1 MGVYGLD
8 MPVSTRASRGT
19 AYCALAGVSAIAAVV
34 SYLHALD
41 VVRSVGAVP
50 PVSYLIPFLAD
61 LVILGASAALLD
73 AARRGERVAILP
85 ALSLAVGVG
94 VTLAMNVA
102 AGWHHGTAGALVAGW
117 PAVAFIL
124 ALESIAGMVRRG
136 RGIAPAAPDCGHVL
150 PAAAP
155 AEFKAVAAF
164 EHARDCEGRDV
175 ALRAVGD
182 VFGVH
187 HATVGKLVKASAN
200 GSGEVTEHG

>member
-1 MGVYGLD
+1 

-19 AYCALAGVSAIAAVV
+19 AYAALAGVSAIAAVV

-73 AARRGERVAILP
+73 AARRGERVAVLP
-85 ALSLAVGVG
+85 ALSLACGVG

-136 RGIAPAAPDCGHVL
+136 RGVPSPKVSPAAPDCGHVL
-150 PAAAP
+150 PAVAP
-155 AEFKAVAAF
+155 AELKAVAAF
-164 EHARDCEGRDV
+164 EHARDCEGREV
-175 ALRAVGD
+175 TLRAVGD

-200 GSGEVTEHG
+200 GQAGDD